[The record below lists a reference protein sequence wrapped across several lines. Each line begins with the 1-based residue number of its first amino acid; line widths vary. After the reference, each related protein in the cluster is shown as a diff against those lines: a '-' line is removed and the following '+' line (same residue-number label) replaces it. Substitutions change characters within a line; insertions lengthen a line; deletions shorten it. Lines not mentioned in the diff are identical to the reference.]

1 MRDLFFKMPNILTY
15 IGLMSLVHSAFLAAQ
30 ASSAKISLHIII
42 QVLASMLL
50 TMAGMVMNT
59 KLIDIKYTGHKN
71 YDTIVNRPS
80 LYTFN
85 HRGRFV
91 YPRTAKL

>member
-1 MRDLFFKMPNILTY
+1 MPNILTY
-15 IGLMSLVHSAFLAAQ
+15 VGLMSLVHSAFLAAQ
-30 ASSAKISLHIII
+30 ASSVNIPLNIII
-42 QVLASMLL
+42 QALASMLL

-80 LYTFN
+80 LYCFN
-85 HRGRFV
+85 HRGRFI